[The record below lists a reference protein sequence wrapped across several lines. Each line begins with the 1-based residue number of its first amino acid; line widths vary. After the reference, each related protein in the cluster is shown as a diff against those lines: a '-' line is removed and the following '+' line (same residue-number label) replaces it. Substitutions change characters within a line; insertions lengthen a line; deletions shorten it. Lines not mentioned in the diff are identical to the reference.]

1 MDHSIS
7 GLHILLY
14 HYVSIFISIIHCL
27 NYCTFNYCAFIV
39 NLKIKWHQFSSFVLF
54 QDDFSFFR
62 TFAFSQKFGITP
74 SISKVDLVLFFF
86 FLDLVLL
93 IEVVLNLLMNLWRM
107 DKLTILS
114 ITLKEHNISLYLFR
128 SFTISALFSAFSV

>member
-1 MDHSIS
+1 MSFSHQNFLVPLLHMSWPNMDHSIS

-27 NYCTFNYCAFIV
+27 NYCTFNYCAIIV

-86 FLDLVLL
+86 F
-93 IEVVLNLLMNLWRM
+93 
-107 DKLTILS
+107 
-114 ITLKEHNISLYLFR
+114 FR
-128 SFTISALFSAFSV
+128 SCTFDRGCIESIDELMENGQVNNIEYYT